1 MKGSRRPRSRFHERH
16 PAAHL
21 LLGLLPAM
29 VFTALLAGVGGGSPT
44 ARGGLAALALL
55 AWLTPLATYRN
66 RVNRHLR
73 TLANAL
79 SALREGDFSLRVR
92 GGEVT
97 DPLGELVREVNNLG
111 EFLREQRAG
120 SLEAQAL
127 VRIVLAEIDVA
138 LLTFDGG
145 DNLRLVNRAAE
156 RLLGRPAAD
165 LTGRN
170 ARELGLEELL
180 GGETPRVT
188 ELNLPGGSGRWG
200 LRRTPFRQH
209 GRPQTLLV
217 LADLSRALRDEER
230 AAWQRLLRVLGHE
243 LNNSLAPIRSISGSL
258 RKILRR
264 DPPPEDWRQDLEEGL
279 AIVEGR
285 AEGLHRFLDGY
296 SRLARL
302 PRPRPAPVDL
312 GDAVR
317 RAAALETRLPV
328 TVDEGPA
335 VTVPA
340 DADQLDQVLI
350 NLLRNAADAALQA
363 GGGAGVGWGLEGNT
377 AVVRVRDDGPG
388 IANPANLFVPFFTT
402 KPSGSGIGLVLSRQI
417 AEAHGGTLDL
427 RNRLDAPGCEAVL
440 RLPGEKP

>member
-1 MKGSRRPRSRFHERH
+1 V
-16 PAAHL
+16 AHL
-21 LLGLLPAM
+21 LLGLLPA
-29 VFTALLAGVGGGSPT
+29 VILTALLAGAGGGSG
-44 ARGGLAALALL
+44 ASRWGLAAFVLL
-55 AWLTPLATYRN
+55 AWFFPLAAYRA

-92 GGEVT
+92 GGGVT

-120 SLEAQAL
+120 SVEAQAL
-127 VRIVLAEIDVA
+127 VRVVLAEIDVA
-138 LLTFDGG
+138 LFTFDEGG
-145 DNLRLVNRAAE
+145 NLRLANRAGE
-156 RLLGRPAAD
+156 RLLGREAVSLA
-165 LTGRN
+165 GRN
-170 ARELGLEELL
+170 VRDLGMDGLL
-180 GGETPRVT
+180 AGETPRVT
-188 ELNLPGGSGRWG
+188 ELALPGGTGRWG
-200 LRRTPFRQH
+200 LRRTVFRER
-209 GRPQTLLV
+209 GRRHTLLV
-217 LADLSRALRDEER
+217 LTDLSRALRDEER

-243 LNNSLAPIRSISGSL
+243 LNNSLAPIRSIAGSL

-279 AIVEGR
+279 SIVEGR

-302 PRPRPAPVDL
+302 PLPRRAPVDL

-317 RAAALETRLPV
+317 RVAALETRLAV
-328 TVDEGPA
+328 AVDDGPGI
-335 VTVPA
+335 TLPA

-350 NLLRNAADAALQA
+350 NLVRNATDAALPT
-363 GGGAGVGWGLEGNT
+363 GGGVSAEWRKEGGA
-377 AVVRVRDDGPG
+377 AVVRVSDDGPG

-417 AEAHGGTLDL
+417 AEAHGGTLEL
-427 RNRLDAPGCEAVL
+427 KNRPDGRGCEAVL
-440 RLPGEKP
+440 RLPLRGE